1 MAYTRL
7 YNYSELAKYFV
18 ESASDLESLEAPA
31 GSVAYLVDES
41 KSWRKSPSGEWVEI
55 GGGDDEGGG
64 DDPFAGLHVIKVS
77 TTPLSNDPTKFKVIT
92 PENELRS
99 IGSGEHNDVVLVTID
114 ESSGLIVSVC
124 GNRPAVGTMYEY
136 GDGVNSIAFFD
147 FSIFYSYNVDKPL
160 SPAQVTRLDVVYN
173 STDPS
178 HIAEPY
184 LEKKVLGNYTL
195 QDAQ

>member
-31 GSVAYLVDES
+31 GSVAYLVNES
-41 KSWRKSPSGEWVEI
+41 KSWRKSPSGNWVEI

-64 DDPFAGLHVIKVS
+64 DDPFAGLRVIKVS
-77 TTPLSNDPTKFKVIT
+77 TTPLSSDPTKFKVIT
-92 PENELRS
+92 PEDEIRS
-99 IGSGEHNDVVLVTID
+99 IGYGEHNDVVLVTVD
-114 ESSGLIVSVC
+114 ESTGLIVSVC
-124 GNRPAVGTMYEY
+124 GNKPAIGTMYEY
-136 GDGVNSIAFFD
+136 ADGVGSIAFFD
-147 FSIFYSYNVDKPL
+147 FSIIYSNKTL

-173 STDPS
+173 QNATPV
-178 HIAEPY
+178 IAEPY

-195 QDAQ
+195 QNA